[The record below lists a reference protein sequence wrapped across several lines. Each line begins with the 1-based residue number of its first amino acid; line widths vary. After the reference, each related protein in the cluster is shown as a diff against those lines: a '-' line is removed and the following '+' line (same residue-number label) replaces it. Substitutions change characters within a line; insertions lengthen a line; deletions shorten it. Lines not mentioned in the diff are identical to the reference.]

1 MPLDSELRQFDAQ
14 TLAPLG
20 EEAVSRET
28 TGLGLALD
36 GGVLITEDGAE
47 FELYGGRV

>member
-1 MPLDSELRQFDAQ
+1 MKQKMNLRQELDL
-14 TLAPLG
+14 T
-20 EEAVSRET
+20 R
-28 TGLGLALD
+28 D